1 MESGSTVVLG
11 GVGCC
16 SFSVLIKAKVEI
28 CERGFK
34 LWVPLLYFC
43 IVYIKQK
50 NCCCFGMPRET
61 KREVSGE
68 KKKEGK

>member
-50 NCCCFGMPRET
+50 N
-61 KREVSGE
+61 VVVL
-68 KKKEGK
+68 